1 MARASASLWSSYVA
15 IASNLTQPE
24 TVHQRLVG
32 PLWRSF
38 HRALKRGAPSKAYG
52 PLLGKE
58 CLERLRAGTP
68 GEVDLRKKLQPEV
81 TPSPDRR
88 RDPALQ
94 RCLAFACQRIDLPW
108 RTWIL
113 RFEDMGNEPSVFQTR
128 QQRVQGALLD
138 VPHDTQ
144 TRGLGETL
152 VDLVP
157 CIGRSARNPRRLH
170 SIVSADSPV
179 SSTTHLLIT
188 HTLSIWHTKPMSRV
202 RAALW
207 VGRCLCYT
215 RFVAG
220 SAMIVGTLP
229 CGATETHG
237 YAQMR
242 RGMVDLFAVT
252 TRGLETVSAAEMAAL
267 PGVIVGTT
275 GYRRVTARVAAPDPA
290 LLTLRT
296 IDDLFA
302 DVATWEAIGPE
313 RAALATM
320 GTYSARIDL
329 RPAAAVCGAVR
340 GRPIRREPAFSV
352 TASFVGRRN
361 YTSDEIK
368 LACARA
374 IEDRHRGWTYTPD
387 DRKADL
393 NVRVF
398 LEHATAHVGVR
409 VGREPLQNRPY
420 KQEHVPGS
428 LRPPVAAAMV
438 WLAGVLPGERVL
450 DPCCGAGTLLVE
462 PHTVEAAC
470 SAEIRT
476 ALHWSP
482 PAAMPPQHRPA
493 STSIAGMLAP
503 SRSQMAR

>member
-1 MARASASLWSSYVA
+1 
-15 IASNLTQPE
+15 
-24 TVHQRLVG
+24 
-32 PLWRSF
+32 
-38 HRALKRGAPSKAYG
+38 
-52 PLLGKE
+52 
-58 CLERLRAGTP
+58 
-68 GEVDLRKKLQPEV
+68 
-81 TPSPDRR
+81 
-88 RDPALQ
+88 
-94 RCLAFACQRIDLPW
+94 
-108 RTWIL
+108 
-113 RFEDMGNEPSVFQTR
+113 
-128 QQRVQGALLD
+128 
-138 VPHDTQ
+138 
-144 TRGLGETL
+144 
-152 VDLVP
+152 
-157 CIGRSARNPRRLH
+157 
-170 SIVSADSPV
+170 
-179 SSTTHLLIT
+179 
-188 HTLSIWHTKPMSRV
+188 
-202 RAALW
+202 
-207 VGRCLCYT
+207 
-215 RFVAG
+215 
-220 SAMIVGTLP
+220 
-229 CGATETHG
+229 
-237 YAQMR
+237 
-242 RGMVDLFAVT
+242 MVDLFAVT

-438 WLAGVLPGERVL
+438 WLAGILPGERVL

-462 PHTVEAAC
+462 AAYRGGRVLGGDPD
-470 SAEIRT
+470 RT
-476 ALHWSP
+476 ALVAACGNAATAQARVDLHRWDARALPVADETVTRIVTNP
-482 PAAMPPQHRPA
+482 PWGRKVAIEADAEAFYSEIGREVTRVAAPGARIVVLTWVPEWVRSWGLWVVSELEISLYGRTPY
-493 STSIAGMLAP
+493 GMVLA
-503 SRSQMAR
+503 R

>member
-1 MARASASLWSSYVA
+1 
-15 IASNLTQPE
+15 
-24 TVHQRLVG
+24 
-32 PLWRSF
+32 
-38 HRALKRGAPSKAYG
+38 
-52 PLLGKE
+52 
-58 CLERLRAGTP
+58 
-68 GEVDLRKKLQPEV
+68 
-81 TPSPDRR
+81 
-88 RDPALQ
+88 
-94 RCLAFACQRIDLPW
+94 
-108 RTWIL
+108 
-113 RFEDMGNEPSVFQTR
+113 
-128 QQRVQGALLD
+128 
-138 VPHDTQ
+138 
-144 TRGLGETL
+144 
-152 VDLVP
+152 
-157 CIGRSARNPRRLH
+157 
-170 SIVSADSPV
+170 
-179 SSTTHLLIT
+179 
-188 HTLSIWHTKPMSRV
+188 
-202 RAALW
+202 
-207 VGRCLCYT
+207 
-215 RFVAG
+215 
-220 SAMIVGTLP
+220 MIVGTLP

-361 YTSDEIK
+361 CPSDEIK

-387 DRKADL
+387 DRKADA

-398 LEHATAHVGVR
+398 LEHATTTSGSEWAASAA
-409 VGREPLQNRPY
+409 EPA
-420 KQEHVPGS
+420 
-428 LRPPVAAAMV
+428 LRAGARSGFSTAPVAPHG
-438 WLAGVLPGERVL
+438 LAGRRTAWGRVL
-450 DPCCGAGTLLVE
+450 DPCCWNV
-462 PHTVEAAC
+462 
-470 SAEIRT
+470 
-476 ALHWSP
+476 
-482 PAAMPPQHRPA
+482 
-493 STSIAGMLAP
+493 
-503 SRSQMAR
+503 AR